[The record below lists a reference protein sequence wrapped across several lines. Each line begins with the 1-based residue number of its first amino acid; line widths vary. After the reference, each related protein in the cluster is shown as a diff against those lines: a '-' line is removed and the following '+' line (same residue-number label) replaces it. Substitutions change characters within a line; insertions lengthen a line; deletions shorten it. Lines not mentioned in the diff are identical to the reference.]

1 MKMPTYEVIIMAKI
15 TKHIQ
20 VSAAT
25 QEDAEF
31 DAHDMFNPNNDGTYE
46 HYDQECLGSELIK

>member
-1 MKMPTYEVIIMAKI
+1 MPTYEVVIQATI
-15 TKHIQ
+15 TKNIQ

-31 DAHDMFNPNNDGTYE
+31 DAHDLFDPNNDGTEE